1 MSFID
6 PITLWTGPRV
16 SHRGG
21 EAQHGSLSTGVGIYL
36 PRQEFAP
43 TASLRAIAHPAERSF
58 GVDRCD
64 EIPGR
69 HGCAHIRTA
78 SNALQ
83 VVRSVSALLP
93 PARLLLLI
101 TLVVVVRISVLAWPS
116 AELSLSPAQ
125 RGLADHTGFHDC
137 PRPVS
142 SKATWWAWQDSNLQP
157 RDSLGPA
164 VSDGSGLSLHPRR
177 RRLDSL
183 RVRDA
188 LACYQGPSR
197 HSSRSPQV
205 VSAPSGDAS
214 PAWLRVAIG
223 RATGRVP

>member
-69 HGCAHIRTA
+69 HGCAHIRTS

-101 TLVVVVRISVLAWPS
+101 ALVVVVRISVLAWPS

-164 VSDGSGLSLHPRR
+164 VSDGSGLSLHPRL

-188 LACYQGPSR
+188 LACHQGR
-197 HSSRSPQV
+197 SRSR
-205 VSAPSGDAS
+205 SAA
-214 PAWLRVAIG
+214 LR
-223 RATGRVP
+223 